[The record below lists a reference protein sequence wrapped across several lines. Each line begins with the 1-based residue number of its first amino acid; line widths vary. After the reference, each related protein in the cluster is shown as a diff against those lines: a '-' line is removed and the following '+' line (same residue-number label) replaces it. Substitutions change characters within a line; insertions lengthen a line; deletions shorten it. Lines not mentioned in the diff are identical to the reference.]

1 MTPKQLPKWATRVL
15 AVVLLAADY
24 LAHAKGLIP
33 ATLVW
38 HRIHVLGALN
48 SIVLAGA
55 AVGLNGPALWPQLA
69 ALLGNPPGTAT
80 AVSPPKS

>member
-1 MTPKQLPKWATRVL
+1 MTPKQLPQWATRLL
-15 AVVLLAADY
+15 AVILLVADY

-55 AVGLNGPALWPQLA
+55 AIGLNGPALWPQLA
-69 ALLGNPPGTAT
+69 ALLGNPGASTAPP
-80 AVSPPKS
+80 APPKA